1 MITTLLELFENND
14 IQEKLLVYLRNA
26 RYNNVIQE
34 YKEECFKK
42 SHLIRAYKSA
52 RRNIHP
58 ARFFISDKPS
68 NMIDVLF
75 KNKYYI
81 FGIELSHNAIYN
93 YNGIHYNN
101 KHGFH
106 YNLYSADD
114 CFRFTKRMEK
124 FCYKNGIIEKLLNRS
139 NQNIILGCRYLENY
153 NPKILKTKIKENLKK
168 SENHIGRFLIELE
181 NDCLNDK
188 KYNFN
193 SVIDHYLINHNLIKT
208 F

>member
-81 FGIELSHNAIYN
+81 FGIE
-93 YNGIHYNN
+93 
-101 KHGFH
+101 
-106 YNLYSADD
+106 
-114 CFRFTKRMEK
+114 
-124 FCYKNGIIEKLLNRS
+124 
-139 NQNIILGCRYLENY
+139 
-153 NPKILKTKIKENLKK
+153 
-168 SENHIGRFLIELE
+168 
-181 NDCLNDK
+181 
-188 KYNFN
+188 
-193 SVIDHYLINHNLIKT
+193 
-208 F
+208 

>member
-1 MITTLLELFENND
+1 MTTTLLQLLENND

-26 RYNNVIQE
+26 RYNYVIQE
-34 YKEECFKK
+34 YKKECLKK
-42 SHLIRAYKSA
+42 SPLIKAYKSA
-52 RRNIHP
+52 RRSIHP

-81 FGIELSHNAIYN
+81 FGIELSHNEMYN
-93 YNGIHYNN
+93 YNGHRYNS

-106 YNLYSADD
+106 YNLYSATD
-114 CFRFTKRMEK
+114 CYRFTKRMET

-139 NQNIILGCRYLENY
+139 NQNIKLECRNLENY
-153 NPKILKTKIKENLKK
+153 NPKILKTKIKDNLKK

-181 NDCLNDK
+181 NDCLNDN
-188 KYNFN
+188 YDFN
-193 SVIDHYLINHNLIKT
+193 SIIEHYLIDHNSIQT